1 MFNFLKN
8 LLEKAA
14 EGLPGA
20 AASHQPWQAA
30 GLSEPQFMAVV
41 LLLQLSHADFDS
53 TEQEQQL
60 VLHYIER
67 EYALAR
73 PLAQQV
79 LVQANQLAADATCLH
94 AYTSKLKVLTE
105 PERLA
110 LLNQLW
116 QLAWADGSVD
126 PNEEMMLRK
135 VADLLFI
142 RHSDFI
148 KAKLA
153 NQPAAG

>member
-8 LLEKAA
+8 LLEKAS
-14 EGLPGA
+14 EGLAGNA
-20 AASHQPWQAA
+20 GQQAIWQNA
-30 GLSEPQFMAVV
+30 GLSETQFMAVV

-60 VLHYIER
+60 VLGYLQR
-67 EYALAR
+67 EYQLA
-73 PLAQQV
+73 PDIAQQV
-79 LVQANQLAADATCLH
+79 LAQANQLAADATCLH
-94 AYTSKLKVLTE
+94 AYTSKLKVLSET
-105 PERLA
+105 ERLV

-153 NQPAAG
+153 NQPA

>member
-8 LLEKAA
+8 LLEKAS
-14 EGLPGA
+14 EGLAGSA
-20 AASHQPWQAA
+20 GQRAVWQNA
-30 GLSEPQFMAVV
+30 GLSETQFMAVV

-53 TEQEQQL
+53 TEQEQHL
-60 VLHYIER
+60 VLGYLQR
-67 EYALAR
+67 EYQLA
-73 PLAQQV
+73 PDIAQQV
-79 LVQANQLAADATCLH
+79 LAQANQLAADATCLH
-94 AYTSKLKVLTE
+94 AYTSKLKVLSET
-105 PERLA
+105 ERLA

-153 NQPAAG
+153 NQPA

>member
-8 LLEKAA
+8 LLEKAS
-14 EGLPGA
+14 EGLAGNTGQQA
-20 AASHQPWQAA
+20 IWQNA
-30 GLSEPQFMAVV
+30 GLSETQFMALV

-60 VLHYIER
+60 VFGYLQR
-67 EYALAR
+67 EYQLA
-73 PLAQQV
+73 PAIAQQV
-79 LVQANQLAADATCLH
+79 LAQANQLAADATCLH
-94 AYTSKLKVLTE
+94 AYTSKLKVLSET
-105 PERLA
+105 ERLA

-153 NQPAAG
+153 NQPA

>member
-8 LLEKAA
+8 LLEKAS
-14 EGLPGA
+14 EGLAGSA
-20 AASHQPWQAA
+20 GQQAVWQNA
-30 GLSEPQFMAVV
+30 GLSETQFMAVV

-60 VLHYIER
+60 VLGYLQR
-67 EYALAR
+67 EYQLA
-73 PLAQQV
+73 PTIAQQV
-79 LVQANQLAADATCLH
+79 LAQANQLAADATCLH
-94 AYTSKLKVLTE
+94 AYTSKLKVLSET
-105 PERLA
+105 ERLV

-153 NQPAAG
+153 NQPA

>member
-8 LLEKAA
+8 LLEKAS
-14 EGLPGA
+14 EGLAGNA
-20 AASHQPWQAA
+20 GQQAVWQNA
-30 GLSEPQFMAVV
+30 GLSETQFMAVV

-60 VLHYIER
+60 VLGYLQR
-67 EYALAR
+67 EYQLA
-73 PLAQQV
+73 PDIAQQV
-79 LVQANQLAADATCLH
+79 LAQANQLAADATCLH
-94 AYTSKLKVLTE
+94 AYTSKLKVLSET
-105 PERLA
+105 ERLV

-116 QLAWADGSVD
+116 QLAWADGNVD

-153 NQPAAG
+153 NQPA

>member
-8 LLEKAA
+8 LLEKAS
-14 EGLPGA
+14 EGLAGNA
-20 AASHQPWQAA
+20 GQQAIWQNA
-30 GLSEPQFMAVV
+30 GLSETQFMAVV

-53 TEQEQQL
+53 TEQEQHY
-60 VLHYIER
+60 VLGYLQR
-67 EYALAR
+67 EYQLA
-73 PLAQQV
+73 PAIAQQV
-79 LVQANQLAADATCLH
+79 LAQANQLAADATCLH
-94 AYTSKLKVLTE
+94 AYTSKLKVLSET
-105 PERLA
+105 ERLA

-153 NQPAAG
+153 NQPA